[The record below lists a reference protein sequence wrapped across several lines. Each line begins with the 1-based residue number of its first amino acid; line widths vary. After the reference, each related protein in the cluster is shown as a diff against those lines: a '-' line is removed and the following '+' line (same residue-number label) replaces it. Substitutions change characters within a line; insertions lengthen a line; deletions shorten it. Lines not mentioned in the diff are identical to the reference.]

1 MALDLPTVLDACH
14 RLRTQQ
20 VRGVPTD
27 ARGQALLLSDWRS
40 WEPTRDLERAELLAL
55 IDAHTAKGG
64 KYMPTAHDFATL
76 AAEARKVQ
84 RREAA
89 IEQPSG
95 EEGASAR
102 QAATFED
109 VVFGREWTQD
119 GRRYRQY
126 TIATRVGGYTGKHG
140 PGMMSLARG
149 DQGWR
154 LLEEEMKANRGR
166 SPDSIGLEWCGK
178 MLFRPDPSTY
188 AGRLNAPRRAVLGE
202 RRQ

>member
-1 MALDLPTVLDACH
+1 MALDLPTIIDACH

-20 VRGVPTD
+20 VRGVPAD
-27 ARGQALLLSDWRS
+27 ARGHALLLADWRS

-64 KYMPTAHDFATL
+64 RFMPSAHDFATL

-95 EEGASAR
+95 ADGANAR

-109 VVFGREWTQD
+109 VVYGREWAQN

-126 TIATRVGGYTGKHG
+126 MTAARVGGYTGKHG
-140 PGMMSLARG
+140 PGMVALAREL
-149 DQGWR
+149 DGWR
-154 LLEEEMKANRGR
+154 LLEEEMRDGKGR
-166 SPDSIGLEWCGK
+166 SPDSIGLGWCGD

-188 AGRLNAPRRAVLGE
+188 AGRLNAPRRAVLAE
-202 RRQ
+202 KQQ